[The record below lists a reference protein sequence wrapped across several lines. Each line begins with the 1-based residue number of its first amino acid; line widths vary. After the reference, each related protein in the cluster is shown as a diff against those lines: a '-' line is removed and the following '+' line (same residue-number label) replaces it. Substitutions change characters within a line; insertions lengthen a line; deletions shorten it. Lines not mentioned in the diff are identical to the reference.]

1 MTDLASASPAPIPAP
16 IPGSTL
22 DFVLDVQLAVAWA
35 GEGLK
40 SERRLGWWASM
51 FAFEFGGEALFSDL
65 LPNTHRWA
73 VLQAAREAARRKD
86 AELRARADDPD
97 RIVSLFRLG
106 FALDEALEERLA
118 DRIHDDPRRERVSR
132 ELSDLIDTPFSPKTF
147 TRFLEDRLARVET
160 SVELSPSATGRRI
173 TGEPPKDP
181 RLLVA
186 KLAGALLPLADAYP
200 LPHFKR

>member
-1 MTDLASASPAPIPAP
+1 MTDLATTSPAPIPA
-16 IPGSTL
+16 STL

-51 FAFEFGGEALFSDL
+51 FAFEFGGDALFADL

-73 VLQAAREAARRKD
+73 VLRAAREAARRKD
-86 AELRARADDPD
+86 AELRAKADDPD
-97 RIVSLFRLG
+97 RLVSLFRLG
-106 FALDEALEERLA
+106 FALDEALEERFA
-118 DRIHDDPRRERVSR
+118 DRVHDDPRREHTSQA
-132 ELSDLIDTPFSPKTF
+132 LAALIDTEFSSDAF
-147 TRFLEDRLARVET
+147 AHFLEGALGKLKLPSRVDFAA
-160 SVELSPSATGRRI
+160 SPTGRRLS
-173 TGEPPKDP
+173 GEPPTDA

-186 KLAGALLPLADAYP
+186 KLAGALLPLAEAYP

>member
-1 MTDLASASPAPIPAP
+1 MTDLATSSPAPIPA
-16 IPGSTL
+16 STL
-22 DFVLDVQLAVAWA
+22 DFVLDVQFAVAWA

-40 SERRLGWWASM
+40 SEKRQGWWASM
-51 FAFEFGGEALFSDL
+51 FAFEFGGEALFADL

-73 VLQAAREAARRKD
+73 VLRAAREAARRKD
-86 AELRARADDPD
+86 AELRAKADDPD
-97 RIVSLFRLG
+97 RLVSLFRLG

-118 DRIHDDPRRERVSR
+118 DRVHDDPRREHTSR
-132 ELSDLIDTPFSPKTF
+132 ALAALIDADFSPTSF
-147 TRFLEDRLARVET
+147 TRFLEGLLATVET
-160 SVELSPSATGRRI
+160 EVDFTPSPSGRRVV
-173 TGEPPKDP
+173 GEPPKDA

>member
-1 MTDLASASPAPIPAP
+1 MTDLAYASPAP

-40 SERRLGWWASM
+40 SEKRLGWWASM
-51 FAFEFGGEALFSDL
+51 FAFEFGGEALFADL

-73 VLQAAREAARRKD
+73 VLRAAREAARRKD
-86 AELRARADDPD
+86 AELRAKADDPD
-97 RIVSLFRLG
+97 RLVSLFRLG
-106 FALDEALEERLA
+106 FALDEALEERFA
-118 DRIHDDPRRERVSR
+118 DRVHGDPRREHTSKA
-132 ELSDLIDTPFSPKTF
+132 LAGLIDAEFSPASF
-147 TRFLEDRLARVET
+147 THFLEGVLAQLET
-160 SVELSPSATGRRI
+160 RADFTASPSGRRLS
-173 TGEPPKDP
+173 GEPPTDA

-186 KLAGALLPLADAYP
+186 KLAGALLPLGDAYP